1 MGRGLRELTVNLRN
15 MIFMQRIKGA
25 SVLNA
30 GEALGIVPGNGGG
43 AMKIDQ
49 ILALWG
55 KDLVH
60 PTPATYR
67 RLANKITDKVEALL
81 SMQAASDL
89 AMGGDALNGRLTS
102 AESGS
107 PVPSPRNMHRLWSWT
122 AQQ

>member
-1 MGRGLRELTVNLRN
+1 MGQGLRELTVNLRN
-15 MIFMQRIKGA
+15 MIFMQRIKGV

-30 GEALGIVPGNGGG
+30 IEALGIVPGNGGE

-49 ILALWG
+49 ILVLWG
-55 KDLVH
+55 TDLVH
-60 PTPATYR
+60 PTPATYN
-67 RLANKITDKVEALL
+67 RLANKISDKVEALL

-102 AESGS
+102 AESES